1 MICNLRA
8 RFKIR
13 GAERFCVTVIKMDC
27 IPLISNQPVA
37 YIVKIMSSRVS
48 FLKDYI
54 EQRAIEIANYMIT
67 TNATV
72 RQTAKKYGVSK
83 STVHKDITD
92 RLQQLNPSLAAQARQ
107 VLNINKAERHIRGGL
122 ATKEKYLHLERR

>member
-1 MICNLRA
+1 M
-8 RFKIR
+8 K
-13 GAERFCVTVIKMDC
+13 E
-27 IPLISNQPVA
+27 
-37 YIVKIMSSRVS
+37 
-48 FLKDYI
+48 YI